1 MALLGLQERRRG
13 YVPKYQSLCI
23 FCGNGHGPD
32 IEFVIPTGGKLKEF
46 NRGAGGLHH
55 IALAVP
61 DLAKA
66 AEEFSER
73 GIQLLED
80 TPVRGAGDFLLNFL
94 SPIYT
99 DGVTVELVELVS
111 DSEPPGDSG

>member
-23 FCGNGHGPD
+23 FCGNGTGPD
-32 IEFVIPTGGKLKEF
+32 IEFVIPSGGRLKEF

-61 DLAKA
+61 DLAEA
-66 AEEFSER
+66 AEELSAQ
-73 GIQLLED
+73 GIPLLED

-94 SPIYT
+94 SPVYT
-99 DGVTVELVELVS
+99 DGVIVEFVELVS
-111 DSEPPGDSG
+111 DPGSAGDSG